1 MDQDRT
7 RPQLPALRAQPRTPE
22 LPKSSGAWWG
32 SPTSIL
38 AKDAD
43 FVHEHARFLRARAEQ
58 SNAMGALMDSRVA
71 LARALAKLDQ
81 LPDIVADD
89 YERGR
94 HEREHQLR
102 LLKLQS
108 ATQEV
113 QARTVLLQAE
123 QLLASLQP
131 PVRTT
136 TQAASAPSPGLSPAD
151 VQQVVQQ
158 LPEIS
163 AETASVLTRLLEGL
177 LADRAKP

>member
-1 MDQDRT
+1 
-7 RPQLPALRAQPRTPE
+7 
-22 LPKSSGAWWG
+22 
-32 SPTSIL
+32 
-38 AKDAD
+38 
-43 FVHEHARFLRARAEQ
+43 
-58 SNAMGALMDSRVA
+58 MGALMDSRVA

-131 PVRTT
+131 
-136 TQAASAPSPGLSPAD
+136 AASATTQTASARSPGLTPAD

-163 AETASVLTRLLEGL
+163 AETAGVLTRLLEGL
-177 LADRAKP
+177 LADRGKS